1 MPNVSAVVEEQDANP
16 LAKVSG
22 HVALFS
28 SLKLLDSGACCV
40 ICVTMFWYTVE
51 CPAVFVPEEERETG
65 IEGALNGA
73 EEEVHAGADCEPVTA
88 S

>member
-1 MPNVSAVVEEQDANP
+1 MDT
-16 LAKVSG
+16 
-22 HVALFS
+22 FS
-28 SLKLLDSGACCV
+28 IIMAFVG
-40 ICVTMFWYTVE
+40 ME

>member
-1 MPNVSAVVEEQDANP
+1 MPELPHLILPRAQVDMDRR
-16 LAKVSG
+16 KKRG
-22 HVALFS
+22 YG
-28 SLKLLDSGACCV
+28 SL
-40 ICVTMFWYTVE
+40 E